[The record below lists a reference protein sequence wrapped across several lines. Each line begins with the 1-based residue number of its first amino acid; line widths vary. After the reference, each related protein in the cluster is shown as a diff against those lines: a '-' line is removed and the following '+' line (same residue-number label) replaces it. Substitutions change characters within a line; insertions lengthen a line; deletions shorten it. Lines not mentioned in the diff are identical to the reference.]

1 MVDDLCLRL
10 TQQWTLPHRFCT
22 CVSVCACVRACV
34 CVRVHVCVCACMR
47 VPRMADF
54 RSPKRQ
60 VPYEVMETIPEWASR
75 WEGAEAELLGAQRD
89 WALAAA
95 ALREKEEEVSG
106 APPSWRHVCHTN
118 ADVVW
123 FCAPVSVPACVCA
136 YMRVSVCAS
145 VPALRRRVFITWK
158 EVRRRVFESGVS
170 HGSGVSHALESRAEQ
185 ATSEAGTASLHSLMS
200 PDHDFSGL
208 HARGGSSGSA
218 MEESRTLV

>member
-10 TQQWTLPHRFCT
+10 TQRWTLPHRFCM
-22 CVSVCACVRACV
+22 CVFVRVRVCVRACV
-34 CVRVHVCVCACMR
+34 CACLR

-54 RSPKRQ
+54 RSRKRQ

-95 ALREKEEEVSG
+95 GLREKEEEVSG

-123 FCAPVSVPACVCA
+123 FCAPVSVPACVCT
-136 YMRVSVCAS
+136 YMRMSVCVCLCPRSDA
-145 VPALRRRVFITWK
+145 VF
-158 EVRRRVFESGVS
+158 SS
-170 HGSGVSHALESRAEQ
+170 HGRRCAVECLRAVFRTAAACRTRSRVAQ
-185 ATSEAGTASLHSLMS
+185 
-200 PDHDFSGL
+200 
-208 HARGGSSGSA
+208 
-218 MEESRTLV
+218 SRQ

>member
-1 MVDDLCLRL
+1 M
-10 TQQWTLPHRFCT
+10 
-22 CVSVCACVRACV
+22 
-34 CVRVHVCVCACMR
+34 
-47 VPRMADF
+47 
-54 RSPKRQ
+54 
-60 VPYEVMETIPEWASR
+60 YPEWRTSGPR
-75 WEGAEAELLGAQRD
+75 SVKFPTRSWKPFPSGRLGGKGQRRSC
-89 WALAAA
+89 WGP
-95 ALREKEEEVSG
+95 SG
-106 APPSWRHVCHTN
+106 IGLWPRQRSVRRRKRSVVRRLPGDMCHTN

-185 ATSEAGTASLHSLMS
+185 APSEAGTASLQSLMS

-208 HARGGSSGSA
+208 HERGGSSDSA

>member
-1 MVDDLCLRL
+1 MGKNVVDDLCLRL

-47 VPRMADF
+47 VPRMADFRSPNTHTCTRKHTHAQTPRMADF

-123 FCAPVSVPACVCA
+123 FCAPVSVPTCVCVCLHACASVCVCA
-136 YMRVSVCAS
+136 RALTPCFHHMEGGAPSSV
-145 VPALRRRVFITWK
+145 
-158 EVRRRVFESGVS
+158 
-170 HGSGVSHALESRAEQ
+170 
-185 ATSEAGTASLHSLMS
+185 
-200 PDHDFSGL
+200 
-208 HARGGSSGSA
+208 
-218 MEESRTLV
+218 